1 MSLLQTVMEFLTILS
16 LTSPALLQCT
26 RNSQKKRKGS
36 STLVR
41 LSGESK
47 PNNAATTVN
56 PSRTLVEKNSCL
68 GSKTFRIN
76 KECSTQD
83 DTSSN
88 YDEGFRLLTVPD
100 RMVEIKGDL
109 MNRVKLMLKII
120 NETDTRQVY
129 KIRCTCNEA
138 IKIYPAIGF
147 VEPDTTVLVTIIYR
161 CYQSKLPEF
170 KTRHHLT
177 VYHIPAP
184 EDSYPEGVWQEH
196 YGPAQGVKKIPLVFI
211 HQAAR
216 KEDVDGFGADDT
228 TKYHYFN
235 FKEKNNTNRVILE
248 ENQTTVDIFSA
259 ISANSNSTLLDS
271 EHSGDKSR

>member
-1 MSLLQTVMEFLTILS
+1 MSLIQIVMEFLTILS
-16 LTSPALLQCT
+16 LTSPALIQCT

-36 STLVR
+36 PSTLVR

-56 PSRTLVEKNSCL
+56 PSRTCVEKNSRL

-76 KECSTQD
+76 KEIYECSTQD
-83 DTSSN
+83 ETSSN
-88 YDEGFRLLTVPD
+88 YDDEFRLLTVPD

-120 NETDTRQVY
+120 NETETRQVY

-138 IKIYPAIGF
+138 VKIYPAIGF
-147 VEPDTTVLVTIIYR
+147 VEPDTTVLVTVIYR
-161 CYQSKLPEF
+161 CCQSKLPEF
-170 KTRHHLT
+170 NTRHHLT
-177 VYHIPAP
+177 VYHVPAP

-211 HQAAR
+211 HQP
-216 KEDVDGFGADDT
+216 T
-228 TKYHYFN
+228 
-235 FKEKNNTNRVILE
+235 
-248 ENQTTVDIFSA
+248 
-259 ISANSNSTLLDS
+259 
-271 EHSGDKSR
+271 